1 MKKICIYHTNDL
13 HSRFDKLA
21 GIASYLKANRTK
33 DDMYFDAGDLL
44 DFSDPVV
51 YGTAG
56 KSGLKL
62 IKDLQCDALCLGN
75 NECFIGKDR
84 LEVLL
89 KDKEIPILSAN
100 LKLMDSN
107 NILHLMTHIFIEKK
121 GYKFLVIGVN
131 PFFNRK
137 IEESYNNFLNLFGL
151 NSCNPVVEVKKII
164 KEHNIY
170 DFVVLLSHSGI
181 DVDRYLAENISEL
194 DIIVGGHSHT
204 EINENILINNCIITQ
219 AGSCGDVLGKL
230 DLYIEDG
237 KILNFTNIIIKNN
250 FKQDIKFLEILNE
263 QIRIA
268 DKNLNK
274 LIVETSDFEFGQDL
288 INCSLMRFLCDSVKV
303 EYGCELCI
311 INNGIFTNNL
321 DQKITK
327 RKLLEAC
334 PSPLNPTRIVM
345 SGLKIKEAYFKS
357 KNKEISL
364 SKISGPGFRGNV
376 LGTLSYSSNIE
387 LLDDTIYINGA
398 ILLDKKNYDV
408 LTSDFLQRGFGY
420 DSFLTSEKNA
430 TFYPL
435 FFYEIIEK
443 YIQKL

>member
-1 MKKICIYHTNDL
+1 MKKICIYHTNDI
-13 HSRFDKLA
+13 HSRFEKLA
-21 GIASYLKANRTK
+21 GIASYLKTNRIN

-44 DFSDPVV
+44 DFSAPVV

-62 IKDLQCDALCLGN
+62 IKYLQCDALCLGN
-75 NECFIGKDR
+75 NECFIGKER

-89 KDKEIPILSAN
+89 KDKEVPILSAN

-107 NILHLMTHIFIEKK
+107 KILHLMSHIFIEKK

-131 PFFNRK
+131 PFFNKK
-137 IEESYNNFLNLFGL
+137 IEESYNNFLNLYDL
-151 NSCNPVVEVKKII
+151 NSCNPVVEIKKII
-164 KEHNIY
+164 KENNMY

-181 DVDRYLAENISEL
+181 DVDKYLANNISEL
-194 DIIVGGHSHT
+194 DIIIGGHSHT
-204 EINENILINNCIITQ
+204 IINENTLINNCIITQ
-219 AGSCGDVLGKL
+219 AGSHGDVLGKL
-230 DLYIEDG
+230 DLYIKDG
-237 KILNFTNIIIKNN
+237 KIVNYTNIIIEND
-250 FKQDIKFLEILNE
+250 FKQDPKFLEILND
-263 QIRIA
+263 QIRTA

-274 LIVETSDFEFGQDL
+274 LLGKKSDFDFDHDL

-311 INNGIFTNNL
+311 INNGIFSNNL
-321 DQKITK
+321 DQKLTK

-345 SGLKIKEAYFKS
+345 SGIKIKEAYSKS

-364 SKISGPGFRGNV
+364 SKISGPGFRGSI
-376 LGTLSYSSNIE
+376 LGTLSYSSNVDVLE
-387 LLDDTIYINGA
+387 DTIYINGE

-420 DSFLTSEKNA
+420 ESFLTSDKDS

-435 FFYEIIEK
+435 FFYEVIEK
-443 YIQKL
+443 YIQK